1 MRGVLGDAGGIRDE
15 AAWIEVS
22 DVQIRVVETLRKTGI
37 GLGGSLREC
46 RDTDEKKKQ

>member
-1 MRGVLGDAGGIRDE
+1 MRGVLGDACRVWDE
-15 AAWIEVS
+15 AAWIEVG
-22 DVQIRVVETLRKTGI
+22 DVQILVVEALRKIGI